1 MQRKNEY
8 EGRMD
13 IMLDALHEGSV
24 PTDLVQALESMTAK
38 IQDERDRYAS
48 QFQLDNEIHRQ
59 PSMGVIELVEEFHD
73 APKQYFGADVPV
85 RSAVRVKVF
94 QAYVNRATNDI
105 VKGDLLA
112 EVVMSAKQFGDLVA
126 APNRG
131 SGHPVTLV
139 SVPSEGVIAPYDPSK
154 DPTKESLQR
163 LNDKRHRADGNA
175 AERLAN
181 IRRLMDDVREKGK
194 VNKKEAA
201 TLQGAVRTLSGQ
213 MAGNTAYR
221 VNRLSEEFQNRT
233 NEVSLNVHLDLNAMA
248 SNQTKRIT
256 KTEEN
261 GDV

>member
-8 EGRMD
+8 ESRMD
-13 IMLDALHEGSV
+13 IMLEALNEGSV
-24 PTDLVQALESMTAK
+24 PDDLSQALASMTSK
-38 IQDERDRYAS
+38 LQSERDRYAS

-59 PSMGVIELVEEFHD
+59 PSMGVIELAEEFHD
-73 APKQYFGADVPV
+73 TPKQYFGADVPV

-94 QAYVNRATNDI
+94 QAYVKRATNEI
-105 VKGDLLA
+105 VKGELMA

-139 SVPSEGVIAPYDPSK
+139 SIPFEGEFEPYNPAN

-163 LNDKRHRADGNA
+163 LNDKRNRADGNA

-194 VNKKEAA
+194 VNKKEAS
-201 TLQGAVRTLSGQ
+201 TLQSAVRTLSGQ

-221 VNRLSEEFQNRT
+221 VNRLSEEFQNRV

-248 SNQTKRIT
+248 SNQTKRIN
-256 KTEEN
+256 KDAEN